1 MEHQLPDQQLSPQTR
16 RKERFKWIASLLL
29 AIVVVCSGC
38 SFFLT
43 VGLVARG
50 ELTARVLNADVRLW
64 AINAQRE
71 TGLGFDRAFE
81 IRREDRSCTQH
92 VTLIVLWKPALAID
106 SVAYDDCS

>member
-1 MEHQLPDQQLSPQTR
+1 MADEPHVASSSTK
-16 RKERFKWIASLLL
+16 KERLKWFASLLL
-29 AIVVVCSGC
+29 AIVVACSGC

-64 AINAQRE
+64 AINAKRE

-81 IRREDRSCTQH
+81 IQREDRSCTQH
-92 VTLIVLWKPALAID
+92 VTTIVLWKPALAID
-106 SVAYDDCS
+106 NAAYDDCS

>member
-1 MEHQLPDQQLSPQTR
+1 MADTPQVVSSI
-16 RKERFKWIASLLL
+16 KKNERLKWIASLLL
-29 AIVVVCSGC
+29 AIVVACSGC

-50 ELTARVLNADVRLW
+50 ELTANVLGTDLRLW
-64 AINAQRE
+64 AVNSKRE

-92 VTLIVLWKPALAID
+92 VTTIVLWKPALAID
-106 SVAYDDCS
+106 NVAYDDCS